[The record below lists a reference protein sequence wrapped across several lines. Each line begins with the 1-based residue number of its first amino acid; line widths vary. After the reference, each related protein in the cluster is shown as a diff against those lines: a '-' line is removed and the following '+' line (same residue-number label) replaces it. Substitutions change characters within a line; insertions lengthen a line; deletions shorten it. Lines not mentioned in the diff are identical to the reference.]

1 LGRGKKKTRGRGGGR
16 GPQPAVPDK
25 QLQPDKSTKIITTT
39 KYNHVHIAQAKT
51 P

>member
-1 LGRGKKKTRGRGGGR
+1 VAADGGR